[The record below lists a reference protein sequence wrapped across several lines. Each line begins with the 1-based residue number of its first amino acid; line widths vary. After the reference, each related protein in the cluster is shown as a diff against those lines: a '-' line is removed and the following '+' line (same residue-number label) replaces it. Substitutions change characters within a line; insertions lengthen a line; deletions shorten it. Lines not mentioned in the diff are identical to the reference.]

1 MTTVINRRWNV
12 KYHHVTAKF
21 LGLLYMVAQRETKW
35 NVILWGL
42 FFLFYYYNW
51 SSCFLF
57 LPMWLTRMVGLDKTH
72 IGMVFSSFAVAAIC
86 LQPLLGWIT
95 DKLGPKKYL
104 LWLIVILMVFFAP
117 FFIYVYTPLLKNYFY
132 IGLVLGGLYLGF
144 IFHAGYGAVEAFVEK
159 VSRNRGFEYGR
170 SRLFGCFGSAI
181 CATVSGILYG
191 FDPSWIYWIGSAL
204 ALFLVF
210 ILLIARSESLP
221 GIKPEQIRQQKVSV
235 LELFKIRQFWYFTI
249 YVLGVA
255 CIYDVFD
262 QQFINF
268 FTRFFEHQEQAARA
282 FGYITTAGNLGD
294 AAVMFFIPVLINKY
308 IGSKNAL
315 LITGTIM
322 SIRIVGSSFAT
333 GPIEVLFLRML
344 HNFEV
349 PFLLIGIFKYI
360 TDVFDTRLSDTIYLV
375 GVMFIK
381 QSAAIV
387 LSTVAGHLYDTIG
400 FHNTYLILGCI
411 TAGFTLLSAFLLTS
425 TPRLK
430 TVCQSA
436 TL

>member
-235 LELFKIRQFWYFTI
+235 LELLKSASSGIS
-249 YVLGVA
+249 
-255 CIYDVFD
+255 
-262 QQFINF
+262 
-268 FTRFFEHQEQAARA
+268 RFM
-282 FGYITTAGNLGD
+282 Y
-294 AAVMFFIPVLINKY
+294 
-308 IGSKNAL
+308 
-315 LITGTIM
+315 
-322 SIRIVGSSFAT
+322 
-333 GPIEVLFLRML
+333 
-344 HNFEV
+344 
-349 PFLLIGIFKYI
+349 
-360 TDVFDTRLSDTIYLV
+360 
-375 GVMFIK
+375 
-381 QSAAIV
+381 
-387 LSTVAGHLYDTIG
+387 
-400 FHNTYLILGCI
+400 
-411 TAGFTLLSAFLLTS
+411 
-425 TPRLK
+425 
-430 TVCQSA
+430 
-436 TL
+436 

>member
-1 MTTVINRRWNV
+1 
-12 KYHHVTAKF
+12 
-21 LGLLYMVAQRETKW
+21 MVAQRETKW

-191 FDPSWIYWIGSAL
+191 FDASWIYWIGSAL

-360 TDVFDTRLSDTIYLV
+360 TDVFDTRLSGTIYLV

>member
-1 MTTVINRRWNV
+1 MIKKHDTR
-12 KYHHVTAKF
+12 
-21 LGLLYMVAQRETKW
+21 W
-35 NVILWGL
+35 NVILWGF

-57 LPMWLTRMVGLDKTH
+57 LPMWLTWMVGLDKTH

-86 LQPLLGWIT
+86 LQPLLGWVT

-104 LWLIVILMVFFAP
+104 LWLIVILMVLFAP
-117 FFIYVYTPLLKNYFY
+117 FFIYVYTPLLQSHFAT
-132 IGLVLGGLYLGF
+132 GLVVGGLYLGF

-170 SRLFGCFGSAI
+170 PRLFGCFGSAA
-181 CATVSGILYG
+181 CATISGILYG
-191 FDPSWIYWIGSAL
+191 FDPTWIYWIGSAL
-204 ALFLVF
+204 ALLLVV
-210 ILLIARSESLP
+210 ILLVARSEPLP
-221 GIKPEQIRQQKVSV
+221 GIEAEQVRQQKVSV
-235 LELFKIRQFWYFTI
+235 WELFKLRRFWYFTL

-268 FTRFFEHQEQAARA
+268 FTRFFDHQEQAASA

-294 AAVMFFIPVLINKY
+294 AAVMFFIPLLINKY

-322 SIRIVGSSFAT
+322 TIRIVGSSFAT

-360 TDVFDTRLSDTIYLV
+360 ADVFDTRLSGTIYLV

-400 FHNTYLILGCI
+400 FHSTYLILGSI
-411 TAGFTLLSAFLLTS
+411 TAAFTLLSAFLLTS
-425 TPRLK
+425 TPRQK
-430 TVCQSA
+430 TADACAPA

>member
-1 MTTVINRRWNV
+1 MAT
-12 KYHHVTAKF
+12 
-21 LGLLYMVAQRETKW
+21 QRDTKW

-42 FFLFYYYNW
+42 FFMFYYYNW

-57 LPMWLTRMVGLDKTH
+57 LPVWLTRMVGLDKTH

-117 FFIYVYTPLLKNYFY
+117 FFIYVYTPLLKNHFA
-132 IGLVLGGLYLGF
+132 IGLVVGGLYLGF

-170 SRLFGCFGSAI
+170 PRLFGCFGSAA
-181 CATVSGILYG
+181 CATISGILYG
-191 FDPSWIYWIGSAL
+191 IDPTWIYWIGSSL
-204 ALFLVF
+204 ALLLVI
-210 ILLIARSESLP
+210 ILLVARAEPLP
-221 GIKPEQIRQQKVSV
+221 GITPEHIRQQRVSV
-235 LELFKIRQFWYFTI
+235 TELFKMRRFWYFTL

-268 FTRFFEHQEQAARA
+268 FTRFFEHQDQAARA

-322 SIRIVGSSFAT
+322 TIRIIGSSFAS
-333 GPIEVLFLRML
+333 GPGQVLFLRML

-360 TDVFDTRLSDTIYLV
+360 TDVFDTRLSGTIYLV

-381 QSAAIV
+381 QSAAII
-387 LSTVAGHLYDTIG
+387 LSTVAGRLYDTLG
-400 FHNTYLILGCI
+400 FHNTYLILGTI
-411 TAGFTLLSAFLLTS
+411 TACFTLLSAFLLTS
-425 TPRLK
+425 TP
-430 TVCQSA
+430 CQKRANAHSPA
-436 TL
+436 TP

>member
-1 MTTVINRRWNV
+1 MIKTHDTR
-12 KYHHVTAKF
+12 
-21 LGLLYMVAQRETKW
+21 W

-86 LQPLLGWIT
+86 LQPLLGWVT
-95 DKLGPKKYL
+95 DKLGPKKHL
-104 LWLIVILMVFFAP
+104 LWLIVILMVLFAP
-117 FFIYVYTPLLKNYFY
+117 FFIYVYTPLLQSHFA
-132 IGLVLGGLYLGF
+132 IGLVVGGLYLGF

-170 SRLFGCFGSAI
+170 PRLFGCFGSAA
-181 CATVSGILYG
+181 CATISGILYG
-191 FDPSWIYWIGSAL
+191 FDPTWIYWIGSAL
-204 ALFLVF
+204 ALLLVV
-210 ILLIARSESLP
+210 ILLVARSEPLP
-221 GIKPEQIRQQKVSV
+221 GIEAEQVRQQKVSV
-235 LELFKIRQFWYFTI
+235 WELFKLRRFWYFTL

-268 FTRFFEHQEQAARA
+268 FTRFFDHQEQAARA

-294 AAVMFFIPVLINKY
+294 AAVMFFIPLLINKY

-322 SIRIVGSSFAT
+322 TIRIVGSSFAT

-360 TDVFDTRLSDTIYLV
+360 TDVFDTRLSGTIYLV

-400 FHNTYLILGCI
+400 FHSAYLILGSI
-411 TAGFTLLSAFLLTS
+411 TAAFTLLSAFLLTS
-425 TPRLK
+425 TPRQK
-430 TVCQSA
+430 TADARTPA

>member
-1 MTTVINRRWNV
+1 
-12 KYHHVTAKF
+12 
-21 LGLLYMVAQRETKW
+21 MV
-35 NVILWGL
+35 L
-42 FFLFYYYNW
+42 
-51 SSCFLF
+51 
-57 LPMWLTRMVGLDKTH
+57 
-72 IGMVFSSFAVAAIC
+72 
-86 LQPLLGWIT
+86 
-95 DKLGPKKYL
+95 
-104 LWLIVILMVFFAP
+104 FAP
-117 FFIYVYTPLLKNYFY
+117 FFIYVYTPLLQSHFA
-132 IGLVLGGLYLGF
+132 IGLVVGGLYLGF

-170 SRLFGCFGSAI
+170 PRLFGCFGSAA
-181 CATVSGILYG
+181 CATISGILYG
-191 FDPSWIYWIGSAL
+191 FDPTWIYWIGSAL
-204 ALFLVF
+204 ALLLVV
-210 ILLIARSESLP
+210 ILLVARSEPLP
-221 GIKPEQIRQQKVSV
+221 GIEAEQVRQQKVSV
-235 LELFKIRQFWYFTI
+235 WELFKLRRFWYFTL

-268 FTRFFEHQEQAARA
+268 FTRFFDHQEQAARA

-294 AAVMFFIPVLINKY
+294 AAVMFFIPLLINKY

-322 SIRIVGSSFAT
+322 TIRIVDSSFAT

-360 TDVFDTRLSDTIYLV
+360 ADVFDTRLSGTIYLV

-381 QSAAIV
+381 QSAAII

-400 FHNTYLILGCI
+400 FHSAYLILGSI
-411 TAGFTLLSAFLLTS
+411 TAAFTLLSAFLLTS
-425 TPRLK
+425 IPRQKTADARTP
-430 TVCQSA
+430 A

>member
-204 ALFLVF
+204 ALFLVV

-308 IGSKNAL
+308 IGSKNEL

-360 TDVFDTRLSDTIYLV
+360 TDVFDTRLSGTIYLV

>member
-1 MTTVINRRWNV
+1 MAI
-12 KYHHVTAKF
+12 
-21 LGLLYMVAQRETKW
+21 QRDTKW
-35 NVILWGL
+35 NVILWGF

-86 LQPLLGWIT
+86 LQPLLGWVT
-95 DKLGPKKYL
+95 DKLGPKKHL
-104 LWLIVILMVFFAP
+104 LWLIVILMVLFAP
-117 FFIYVYTPLLKNYFY
+117 FFIYVYTPLLQSHFA
-132 IGLVLGGLYLGF
+132 IGLVVGGLYLGF

-170 SRLFGCFGSAI
+170 PRLFGCFGSAA
-181 CATVSGILYG
+181 CATISGILYG
-191 FDPSWIYWIGSAL
+191 FDPTWIYWIGSAL
-204 ALFLVF
+204 AVLLVV
-210 ILLIARSESLP
+210 ILLVARSEPLP
-221 GIKPEQIRQQKVSV
+221 GIEAEQVRQQKVSV
-235 LELFKIRQFWYFTI
+235 WELFKLPRFWYFTL

-255 CIYDVFD
+255 CIYDVFE

-268 FTRFFEHQEQAARA
+268 FTRFFDHQEQAARA
-282 FGYITTAGNLGD
+282 FGYITTVGNLGD
-294 AAVMFFIPVLINKY
+294 AAVMFFIPLLINKY

-322 SIRIVGSSFAT
+322 TIRIVGSSFAT

-360 TDVFDTRLSDTIYLV
+360 ADVFDTRLSGTLYLV

-400 FHNTYLILGCI
+400 FHSTYLILGSI
-411 TAGFTLLSAFLLTS
+411 TATFTLLSAFLLTS
-425 TPRLK
+425 TPCQK
-430 TVCQSA
+430 TAAACAPA
-436 TL
+436 TS